1 MKFEIPRSLKVEHDE
16 LHAMLRQATQEPG
29 EVGAAAKAVAK
40 LMHPHFIR
48 EEEFALPPLAL
59 LHDLARGKV
68 TPAMR
73 EAIRLTDRLGAEL
86 GAMLGEHKLI
96 VAELD
101 KLAEA
106 ATRANKT
113 EYVEFAQALKLHAQT
128 EEEVT
133 YPTAIL
139 IGEYLKVKLPPA

>member
-1 MKFEIPRSLKVEHDE
+1 MKFEIPRPLKAEHDE
-16 LHAMLRQATQEPG
+16 LHATLRQATQEPG
-29 EVGAAAKAVAK
+29 EVGAAAQAVAR

-73 EAIRLTDRLGAEL
+73 AAISLTDKLRAEL
-86 GAMLGEHKLI
+86 GAMLEEHKLI
-96 VAELD
+96 VVELD
-101 KLAEA
+101 KLADA
-106 ATRANKT
+106 AQRANKP
-113 EYVEFAQALKLHAQT
+113 EYVEFAKALKLHAQT

-133 YPTAIL
+133 YPTAML
-139 IGEYLKVKLPPA
+139 IGEYLKAKLPQA